1 MDNIVLPIIQ
11 DEKIEIF
18 APAHIIDDVYIAK
31 KNNITQLG
39 LVDEDC
45 NLVWNK
51 ELKNIMNGDANKYI
65 TSLLIKRGGLL
76 DLIAPSKK
84 FYYNHK
90 ITGEDLILKSSPGFF
105 VRFDEEE
112 FEIFKEGI

>member
-1 MDNIVLPIIQ
+1 M
-11 DEKIEIF
+11 
-18 APAHIIDDVYIAK
+18 
-31 KNNITQLG
+31 
-39 LVDEDC
+39 VDEDC

-51 ELKNIMNGDANKYI
+51 ESKNIMNGDANKYI
-65 TSLLIKRGGLL
+65 TSLLIRRGGLL

-105 VRFDEEE
+105 VKFDEEE